1 MESPPAAG
9 RSESGW
15 PGAEGSRA
23 RGRLAASPR
32 TSSSRFRLARV
43 TIQNFRCIR
52 DLSLELDETT
62 VLIGENNTGKT
73 AVLRAIERCLSRP
86 RGPGGRVFDEYDYHL
101 EDETAL
107 PEEANPI
114 SIELRFEES
123 EPNALP
129 AELREELE
137 EVLVVLEDNRRQ
149 ATLRVTSSY
158 DRARSDSEA
167 ESAFLD
173 AEGQP
178 TNPMT
183 GSLATAL
190 RRAVPVHFL
199 PASRDVG
206 SHFAVRGP
214 FWRDFLSAD
223 DLDDTNR
230 ERFEREVAALN
241 RKLIEAHPP
250 LQEVRENLHRAR
262 EVIGFGRKEPVEV
275 DALPPRASALLSQAR
290 VNLSSREGAKIPLDR
305 QGEGTQSLA
314 VLLLFDAYLRRRL
327 GKEGGTAE
335 PITVLEEPEAHLHP
349 AASRLLMEVVQRF
362 PGQKIVS
369 THSGDLIGG
378 LDPRSVRR
386 LSYRDSEVRAYRADF
401 DTMTEKDERTFRRA
415 IRRGRGDLLFSR
427 CWLMY
432 EGETEAVLF
441 SGVAEALG
449 LDLDSHGVA
458 TLQCS
463 EVPAGSL
470 FQIANRFGIP
480 WYLVYDG
487 DLGRRQYESPA
498 LANLD
503 GAAAGDRL
511 ICPYSNIEQYLSENG
526 FGDLYATGLRKVAAA
541 EAAVER
547 MIEGTV
553 AVPDAL
559 RQIVEKAVALAEE

>member
-1 MESPPAAG
+1 MEPPPAEPGHESSRPGADAG
-9 RSESGW
+9 RGGQPAVSSQ
-15 PGAEGSRA
+15 
-23 RGRLAASPR
+23 
-32 TSSSRFRLARV
+32 TVSSRFRLASV
-43 TIQNFRCIR
+43 TIRNFRCIR
-52 DLSLELDETT
+52 DLTLELDETT

-73 AVLRAIERCLSRP
+73 AVLQAIERCLSDPRRP
-86 RGPGGRVFDEYDYHL
+86 DGRVFDEYDYHL
-101 EDETAL
+101 ESETAS
-107 PEEANPI
+107 PEEAKPI
-114 SIELRFEES
+114 LIELKFEES
-123 EPNALP
+123 EPNAMP
-129 AELREELE
+129 DELREELE
-137 EVLVVLEDNRRQ
+137 DVLVVLDDNRRQ

-158 DRARSDSEA
+158 DRGRADSEL
-167 ESAFLD
+167 ESVFLD
-173 AEGQP
+173 AQGQP
-178 TNPMT
+178 TKPMT
-183 GSLATAL
+183 DPLAAVL

-199 PASRDVG
+199 PALRDVG
-206 SHFAVRGP
+206 SHFATRGP
-214 FWRDFLSAD
+214 FWGDFLSAG
-223 DLDDTNR
+223 DLDAADR
-230 ERFEREVAALN
+230 ERFEKEMATLN
-241 RKLIEAHPP
+241 RKLLEAHAP
-250 LQEVRENLHRAR
+250 LQEVRGNLHRAG
-262 EVIGFGRKEPVEV
+262 EVIGFGKEEPVEV
-275 DALPPRASALLSQAR
+275 DALPTRASALLSQAR

-305 QGEGTQSLA
+305 QGEGAQSLA

-327 GKEGGTAE
+327 GKEGGRAE
-335 PITVLEEPEAHLHP
+335 PITMLEEPEAHLHP

-362 PGQKIVS
+362 PGQKVVS
-369 THSGDLIGG
+369 THGGDLIGA

-386 LSYRDSEVRAYRADF
+386 LAYREGEIRAYRADF
-401 DTMTEKDERTFRRA
+401 DSMAEKDERTFRRK

-463 EVPAGSL
+463 EVPAASL
-470 FQIANRFGIP
+470 FQIANQFGIP

-511 ICPYSNIEQYLSENG
+511 LCPYSNIEQYLSEHG
-526 FGDLYATGLRKVAAA
+526 FGDLYAAGLGKVVAA